1 MTRIYFKFITCLV
14 VVLGLNLPA
23 GATETFSDPHKLIEV
38 VADRTFS
45 RIKRDQPLIQQDLEH
60 LRTIVIEELLPYVDS
75 RYAAATVVGRSVD
88 IRQNAEA
95 FNQFVRAFEQYMIG
109 SYAGA
114 LTYYREQQ
122 VIIEP
127 ARATGNQLITT
138 IRTRVVD
145 PGKPDIV
152 IDFKLRRPRNAE
164 TWLVIDLMAEGIS
177 LLDSKRAELN
187 NMIRQQGLERV
198 TALLLDRAKDPVKIP
213 DQDPTKA
220 SE

>member
-1 MTRIYFKFITCLV
+1 MLMKLGAFLV
-14 VVLGLNLPA
+14 LASSLVLPA
-23 GATETFSDPHKLIEV
+23 KATETFSDPYKLIEV

-60 LRTIVIEELLPYVDS
+60 LRTIVVEELLPYVDS

-95 FNQFVRAFEQYMIG
+95 FNQFVAAFEQYMIG

-127 ARATGNQLITT
+127 ARAIGNQLITT
-138 IRTRVVD
+138 IRTRVID

-152 IDFKLRRPRNAE
+152 IDFKLRRPRNSE

-198 TALLLDRAKDPVKIP
+198 TALLLERAKEPVVVP
-213 DQDPTKA
+213 EQEPAQA